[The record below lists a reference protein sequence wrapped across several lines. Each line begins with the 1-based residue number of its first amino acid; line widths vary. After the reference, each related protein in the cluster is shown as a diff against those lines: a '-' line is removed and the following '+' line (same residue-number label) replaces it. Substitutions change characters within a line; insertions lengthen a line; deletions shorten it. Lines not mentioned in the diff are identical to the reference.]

1 MCDGKR
7 FVGFELPN
15 VNAKE
20 EGHVHPVKLLGYLAF
35 DIWHFFAFIPAVPP
49 SRSEIA

>member
-20 EGHVHPVKLLGYLAF
+20 EGGHIHPVKLLGYLAF
-35 DIWHFFAFIPAVPP
+35 DIWHFFAFV
-49 SRSEIA
+49 